1 MVPANLDLDVLRTL
15 AVAMELG
22 SFARAAERLGRTQSA
37 VSLQMRRLEAQV
49 GQPVLRKQGR
59 GLALTDAGDVLLG
72 YARRM
77 LELNDAAL
85 SALKGS
91 ALAGTVRVGVHQDF
105 AEAALPAVLARFA
118 RAHPAVGIAAQ
129 VERNAVL
136 LDRLAH
142 GQLDLA
148 LVFGASVAPAPGV
161 TATPVGELPMAWLAA
176 RDYARDPDAPLPLIV
191 FEAPC
196 VFRDPALAALERARV
211 AWRIALTSPSLA
223 GLWAAAE
230 AGLGVTVR
238 TRLGLPRALAP
249 LDTGLPTLPR
259 VGLTLHAAADPA
271 PAAARLRD
279 ILLEVLAD
287 GLGVG
292 E

>member
-1 MVPANLDLDVLRTL
+1 MLTNLDMDVLRTL
-15 AVAMELG
+15 ATAIELG

-77 LELNDAAL
+77 LELNDEAL
-85 SALKGS
+85 TALKGS
-91 ALAGTVRVGVHQDF
+91 ALAGTVRLGVHQDF
-105 AEAALPAVLARFA
+105 AAAWLPAALARFA
-118 RAHPAVGIAAQ
+118 RAYPAVGIAAQ

-148 LVFGASVAPAPGV
+148 LVFGVAAATGPGFA
-161 TATPVGELPMAWLAA
+161 ATPVVELPMTWLAG
-176 RDYARDPDAPLPLIV
+176 RDYAPSERRPLPLIL

-196 VFRDPALAALERARV
+196 VFRDAALAALERARV
-211 AWRIALTSPSLA
+211 PWRVVLTSPSLT

-230 AGLGVTVR
+230 AGLGVTIR
-238 TRLGLPRALAP
+238 TPMGLPRALVPIEA
-249 LDTGLPTLPR
+249 GLPALPR
-259 VGLTLHAAADPA
+259 VTLTVHTIAEPA
-271 PAAARLRD
+271 PAVVRLRE
-279 ILLEVLAD
+279 ILLDVLD
-287 GLGVG
+287 RGLGG
-292 E
+292 A